1 MNEILRKIRKIE
13 IKTKKLSDHI
23 FSGAYH
29 TSFKGKGMSF
39 SEVRQYQYGDDVRS
53 IDWNV
58 TARYN
63 EPFVKVFEEERELT
77 VMLLVDVSKS
87 LDFGSLDDFK
97 RDILAEIAATLAFSA
112 INNNDKIGL
121 ILFSSSIELFLPPKK
136 GKAHVLRIIRE
147 LLSFQPKEKGTDI
160 QLALQYFQQ
169 VIKKKSIAFLFSDF
183 IDDISVYEKI
193 LKIVA
198 KKHDFTAIKINDIR
212 EKEMTDI
219 GWMFMQDA
227 ETGKGKYVDTAN
239 IELQKVYREEFEKQD
254 VIFKQTY
261 AAVGAGTLQLF
272 THENYV
278 KKLFS
283 YFKSR

>member
-1 MNEILRKIRKIE
+1 MKDILQKIRKIE

-39 SEVRQYQYGDDVRS
+39 SEVRQYQFGDDVRA

-77 VMLLVDVSKS
+77 VMLIVDISQS
-87 LDFGSLDDFK
+87 LDFGSSDDFK
-97 RDILAEIAATLAFSA
+97 REKLTEIAATLAFAA
-112 INNNDKIGL
+112 IKNNDKIGL
-121 ILFSSSIELFLPPKK
+121 ILFSDNIELFVPPKK

-147 LLSFQPKEKGTDI
+147 LLVFQPKSKGTNI
-160 QLALQYFQQ
+160 PLALDYFQKI
-169 VIKKKSIAFLFSDF
+169 IKKKAVVFMLSDF
-183 IDDISVYEKI
+183 MDDISSFEKP
-193 LKIVA
+193 LRIVA

-212 EKEMTDI
+212 EKELTNI
-219 GWMFMQDA
+219 GWVWMQDA
-227 ETGKGKYVDTAN
+227 ESDEGKYVNTAD
-239 IELQKVYREEFEKQD
+239 LQLQREILIQFEEQNAQ
-254 VIFKQTY
+254 FKQLFSS
-261 AAVGAGTLQLF
+261 VGAGSLQLF

-278 KKLFS
+278 KKLLS
-283 YFKSR
+283 YFKAR